1 MSVVPTNSLVFLS
14 LYLDVRVDEAAGG
27 SNNYYLISQGLAD
40 LKALAPESGTYKP
53 HLNSLYSP
61 LFGMLHV
68 FTECH
73 DLFNNFVS

>member
-14 LYLDVRVDEAAGG
+14 LYLDVRVDESAGG

-53 HLNSLYSP
+53 QQLVFSSVW
-61 LFGMLHV
+61 HV
-68 FTECH
+68 ARVH
-73 DLFNNFVS
+73 